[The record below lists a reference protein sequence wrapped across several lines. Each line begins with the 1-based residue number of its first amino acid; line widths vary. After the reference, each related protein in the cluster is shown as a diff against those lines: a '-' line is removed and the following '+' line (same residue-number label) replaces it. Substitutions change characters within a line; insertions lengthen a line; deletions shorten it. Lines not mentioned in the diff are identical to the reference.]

1 MLAAAVVTVVI
12 HSFIQHLFPE
22 LSLCARHYSRHW
34 GTQKWTHKH
43 NPCPLLVACI
53 LERTQTVD
61 ESVGFREEKPAGNGA
76 GSAEW
81 EGLQCGV
88 GAQGGSLGGCREKTE
103 GGG

>member
-22 LSLCARHYSRHW
+22 LSLCARHYSHHW

-53 LERTQTVD
+53 LERTQTVH
-61 ESVGFREEKPAGNGA
+61 ETNEIKLSVGFREEKPAGKGA

-81 EGLQCGV
+81 EGPQCGV
-88 GAQGGSLGGCREKTE
+88 GAQGGSLGDC
-103 GGG
+103 